1 MASREFLRTIIF
13 LFVLMGALSFLELMI
28 PLFAHG
34 RNQRRT
40 RTNLW
45 LTIVTF
51 LLNWAL
57 YSTAAIVALLASIH
71 RKGLLTRLQLSPLT
85 LLVISILTL
94 DLATYFAHVTMHKI
108 PVLWRFHRV
117 HHSDAFVDATTTFRQ
132 HPLEGIWR
140 FLWIIVPVWIL
151 GLPSGVAV
159 YRILSAGN
167 GLIEHSNIRLRQ
179 KFDRMLS
186 LVWTTPNMHKI
197 HHSRN
202 PQQTDSN
209 YGNLLALCDR
219 VFGTFRP
226 TEEAFA
232 VRYGLE
238 SVDRQRS
245 ESFAGLMALPFTG
258 SRTTDLIPPET
269 NDSTEIHA

>member
-1 MASREFLRTIIF
+1 MTTREVLRTITF
-13 LFVLMGALSFLELMI
+13 LFGLMGALSFVELMI
-28 PLFAHG
+28 PLFVHS

-40 RTNLW
+40 RTNLG

-51 LLNWAL
+51 LLNWGL
-57 YSTAAIVALLASIH
+57 YAAAAIVALLASLH
-71 RKGLLTRLQLSPLT
+71 GKGVLTGLHLSPFV
-85 LLVISILTL
+85 LLVVSVVTL

-151 GLPSGVAV
+151 GLPASSVAV
-159 YRILSAGN
+159 YRILSASN
-167 GLIEHSNIRLRQ
+167 GLIEHSNIRIGQWL
-179 KFDRMLS
+179 DPLLS
-186 LVWTTPNMHKI
+186 LIWTTPNMHKI
-197 HHSRN
+197 HHSRS

-226 TEEAFA
+226 TKEALA

-238 SVDRQRS
+238 SVDDQRS
-245 ESFAGLMALPFTG
+245 DRRSYNFAFC
-258 SRTTDLIPPET
+258 RPPY
-269 NDSTEIHA
+269 N